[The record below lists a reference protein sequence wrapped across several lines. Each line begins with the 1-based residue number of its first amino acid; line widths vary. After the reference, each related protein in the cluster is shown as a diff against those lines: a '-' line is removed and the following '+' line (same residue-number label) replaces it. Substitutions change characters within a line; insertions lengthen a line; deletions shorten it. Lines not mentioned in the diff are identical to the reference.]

1 MQSRVDLQSA
11 LEANPVT
18 VEGPLATDASITIR
32 CEIDLSPGTESD
44 PSMREGPLI
53 LIDLDIATF
62 RMLHND
68 AP

>member
-1 MQSRVDLQSA
+1 MQSSVALQSA
-11 LEANPVT
+11 LEAIPVT
-18 VEGPLATDASITIR
+18 LEVPLAIEASIAIR
-32 CEIDLSPGTESD
+32 WEIDLSPGTESD
-44 PSMREGPLI
+44 PSTRAGPLI